1 MLVLKNPPQVLEEA
15 PELLFQKPGP
25 ESERRELGLPPS
37 IRPSRPA
44 QPTSEATAGPER
56 ESSAPPEDGGREGRA
71 IVSPEPTPD
80 RDVEKR
86 MTVPAD
92 VKQAEGTP
100 FTSSLENL
108 GASGESGR
116 SSRGGSGAPT
126 GSFESGDATFA
137 FDSGGFDLSEWAEL
151 VKQKVRSNW
160 VIPTA
165 ALMGMKGV
173 VSIYVVIEKN
183 GEITRA
189 DIVSSSGI
197 ISMDSASL
205 NAIRSSNRLPPLPA
219 GFPKPNLQGRVTFF
233 YNVSLPRS

>member
-1 MLVLKNPPQVLEEA
+1 MLVLKNYPQVPEEPPQLR
-15 PELLFQKPGP
+15 FQKPGP

-37 IRPSRPA
+37 IRSSEPA
-44 QPTSEATAGPER
+44 QPTGEPRPGPER
-56 ESSAPPEDGGREGRA
+56 ESAPPEDGQAGRRA
-71 IVSPEPTPD
+71 VVPPGSIPEID
-80 RDVEKR
+80 LEKK

-92 VKQAEGTP
+92 VHRADGTP
-100 FTSSLENL
+100 FTSSLESL
-108 GASGESGR
+108 GTAGPSAG
-116 SSRGGSGAPT
+116 SSRGGSGAPS
-126 GSFESGDATFA
+126 GALESGDATFA

-189 DIVSSSGI
+189 DIVSSSAI

-205 NAIRSSNRLPPLPA
+205 NAIRSSNRLPPLPH

-233 YNVSLPRS
+233 YNVSPPRS

>member
-1 MLVLKNPPQVLEEA
+1 MLVLKNYPQVPEET
-15 PELLFQKPGP
+15 PELRFQKPGP
-25 ESERRELGLPPS
+25 ESERHELGLPPS
-37 IRPSRPA
+37 IRPSGPA
-44 QPTSEATAGPER
+44 QPAREATAGPGR
-56 ESSAPPEDGGREGRA
+56 ETTPPEDGQRGSRA
-71 IVSPEPTPD
+71 LVPPEPIPD
-80 RDVEKR
+80 IDVEKK

-92 VKQAEGTP
+92 VHQADGAP

-108 GASGESGR
+108 GTSGPSAG
-116 SSRGGSGAPT
+116 SSRSGSGAPT

-197 ISMDSASL
+197 ISMDSSSL